1 MPRPPATSALLFAL
15 LLPTLVAAQFGD
27 FFQHMFHGG
36 QQHHHQQQRHSAS
49 QQYLAFV
56 DQVPCAAYLC
66 PQTMDCV
73 QNPAEC
79 PCPNPA
85 EDIRC
90 LVPDSSDKNQATV
103 VCTRGVN
110 GCADVERLMN
120 RKST

>member
-1 MPRPPATSALLFAL
+1 MLPRAATYIVVLPA
-15 LLPTLVAAQFGD
+15 LVAAQFGD

-36 QQHHHQQQRHSAS
+36 QQHQQQQRPSAS
-49 QQYLAFV
+49 AQYAAFV

-73 QNPAEC
+73 NNPAEC

-85 EDIRC
+85 EDIKC
-90 LVPDSSDKNQATV
+90 LVPDAHDKNQATV
-103 VCTRGVN
+103 VCTRGAN

-120 RKST
+120 R